1 MKNTSINEKSA
12 IFTTC
17 HKLTRALV
25 DNAENHAISYSATFT
40 ACIRLYYTDIRAFIT
55 ACHSVTVNTNDIAL
69 VKNDDF
75 DIFGAF
81 SRGDNEKAFS
91 LVNFAFYYA
100 RKRLDAKRTIAEI
113 SENIESDNVY
123 PRIVDNLSAN
133 DTEDVKNDIV
143 AYLYARANDSDFMQL
158 PNMFKLIRAGECAIS
173 LYERSAIRHTV
184 HNAFSIDSFTDEDSA
199 TDKSAILADKREMY
213 ADMNKCDIIEFIID
227 NLPKARRAT
236 PEKRDMVRKFLHQYY
251 SNHGKSGYRITDI
264 AERLNTSA
272 RNLGAILSEIRAIGY
287 DTIAY
292 RDK

>member
-25 DNAENHAISYSATFT
+25 DNAENPAISYRATFT

-55 ACHSVTVNTNDIAL
+55 ACHSMTVNTNDIAL

-75 DIFGAF
+75 DVFGAF
-81 SRGDNEKAFS
+81 SRGDNVKALS
-91 LVNFAFYYA
+91 LINFAFYYA
-100 RKRLDAKRTIAEI
+100 RKRLDAKRTISEIAED
-113 SENIESDNVY
+113 IESDNVY
-123 PRIVDNLSAN
+123 PRIVDSLNSN

-143 AYLYARANDSDFMQL
+143 AYLYARVNDSDFMQL

-199 TDKSAILADKREMY
+199 TDKSAILADKREMF
-213 ADMNKCDIIEFIID
+213 ADMDKCDIIEFIID

-236 PEKRDMVRKFLHQYY
+236 PEKRDIVRKFLHQYY
-251 SNHGKSGYRITDI
+251 SNHGKSGYRIADI

-272 RNLGAILSEIRAIGY
+272 RNLGAILSEVRAIGY